1 MQSGIVLPKISDY
14 GAQELKKQIE
24 KYTGRSF
31 AYTMIGLALLYFLYW
46 GIAEVQEATRVA
58 PMMAP
63 IVKME
68 MMDFPPQQ
76 QEQKVDV
83 PPPPPTPTVVTGGP
97 AARAGTPIPVPDAE
111 ISPDLKEFAALDVMS
126 RASAEGGDGV
136 DLGNFS
142 ENIDFNDEGL
152 NVTVRE
158 EEPEPDEFI
167 PVEETP
173 KFDMAKLLKVLK
185 YPDIARRSGIEGRV
199 ILRVLVD
206 KDGSIKRKRVEHSDN
221 EFLTQPALDAIDAYG
236 KFQPAI
242 QNNAPVM
249 CWVTVPINFKLRN

>member
-1 MQSGIVLPKISDY
+1 MQTGIVLPKISDY

-24 KYTGRSF
+24 KYTGRAF
-31 AYTMIGLALLYFLYW
+31 AYTMGGLIALYFLYW
-46 GIAEVQEATRVA
+46 GIAEVQDATRVA

-111 ISPDLKEFAALDVMS
+111 ISPDLQEFADMDVMS
-126 RASAEGGDGV
+126 RASAEGGDGL

-152 NVTVRE
+152 KVSVRE

-167 PVEETP
+167 PVEEYP
-173 KFDMAKLLKVLK
+173 KFDLPKLQKLVK
-185 YPDIARRSGIEGRV
+185 YPDIARRSGIQGRV
-199 ILRVLVD
+199 VLRVLVD
-206 KDGSIKRKRVEHSDN
+206 KDGSIRKKKIEASDN
-221 EFLTQPALDAIDAYG
+221 EFLNQAALDALEAYG

-249 CWVTVPINFKLRN
+249 CWVTVPITFKLKN